1 MPPAPHRALRPL
13 RRIGLALRVRGPF
26 AWGDPG
32 GAAVGVSIGRANLDG
47 SNVDHSFITG
57 AAAPCGFAFD
67 H

>member
-1 MPPAPHRALRPL
+1 MGRAP
-13 RRIGLALRVRGPF
+13 GVRGPF